1 MVKYGCGAR
10 EDGHIMQITQAQSAC
25 IVIWAESI
33 PFLKRV
39 FLTGSR
45 SRGAAHATSDI
56 DLGLEFDNVESD
68 EWLVHYIN
76 NRHAWTTTLS
86 GQCGCPVELHL
97 WEPGQLVYDNG
108 ATDAKLLFQWQ
119 K

>member
-1 MVKYGCGAR
+1 
-10 EDGHIMQITQAQSAC
+10 MQITPAQSAC
-25 IVIWAESI
+25 IVSWAENI

-45 SRGAAHATSDI
+45 SRRAAHAASDI
-56 DLGLEFDNVESD
+56 DLGLEFYNEESD

-76 NRHAWTTTLS
+76 NRQAWTTELS
-86 GQCGCPVELHL
+86 GQCGFPVELHL

-108 ATDAKLLFQWQ
+108 AADAKLLYFDSSSE